1 MATLTKQGSV
11 VRVATPYN
19 QEFVNLLKEKV
30 PYAARSWQKP
40 YWMIDAKYLDTVKSL
55 AELYFDFVD
64 VVHDKAQAK
73 QTRET
78 ILIEYLGRCK
88 TDDWNIAYANAQV
101 NGSWNVRVSETV
113 LRAYFENASHTEA
126 PTQTTLYH
134 LLGAK
139 LTASQDELKSAFK
152 RAARTWHPDLNKDP
166 DAAEMFRKV
175 KEAFDLL
182 ENPVK
187 RAKYDAGL
195 KLQAAH
201 EQVNVPSWKQANLTT
216 HSDYGYRAPA
226 TSGIVDCEIENG
238 VKRTITKIHDWK
250 DDTRKIGNIILIRV
264 AYWKRDGDK
273 GHLETKWEQ
282 I

>member
-1 MATLTKQGSV
+1 MATLTKQGTL
-11 VRVATPYN
+11 VRVATPYSA
-19 QEFVNLLKEKV
+19 EFVGLLKEKI
-30 PYAARSWQKP
+30 PGNARSWDGQNRV
-40 YWMIDAKYLDTVKSL
+40 WNVDAKYLDTVKSL

-73 QTRET
+73 HARET

-88 TDDWNIAYANAQV
+88 SDDWNVAYANAQV

-113 LRAYFENASHTEA
+113 LRAYFENASHAEVT
-126 PTQTTLYH
+126 TQTTLYH

-139 LTASQDELKSAFK
+139 LTASQDELKTAFK

-175 KEAFDLL
+175 KQAWDLL

-201 EQVNVPSWKQANLTT
+201 EQGNVPSWKDAVLTT

-226 TSGIVDCEIENG
+226 TCGIVDCDIENG
-238 VKRTITKIHDWK
+238 IKRTITKIYDWR
-250 DDTRKIGNIILIRV
+250 DDTRKMGNITLIRV
-264 AYWKRDGDK
+264 ASWDNANKCVK
-273 GHLETKWEQ
+273 TKWEQ
-282 I
+282 V